1 MTYSEYG
8 KMPSKGGNS
17 EMTYQEKLKDLRQ
30 ERGLSQ
36 GDIALLMNTS
46 QQYYGKYENGVRP
59 LPIEHLITLCKFYHV
74 SSDWLLGLKESR
86 K

>member
-1 MTYSEYG
+1 
-8 KMPSKGGNS
+8 
-17 EMTYQEKLKDLRQ
+17 MTYQEKLRDLRQ

-36 GDIALLMNTS
+36 SDIALLLNTS
-46 QQYYGKYENGVRP
+46 QQYYGKYENGIRP
-59 LPIEHLITLCKFYHV
+59 PPIDHLVTLCKFYHV